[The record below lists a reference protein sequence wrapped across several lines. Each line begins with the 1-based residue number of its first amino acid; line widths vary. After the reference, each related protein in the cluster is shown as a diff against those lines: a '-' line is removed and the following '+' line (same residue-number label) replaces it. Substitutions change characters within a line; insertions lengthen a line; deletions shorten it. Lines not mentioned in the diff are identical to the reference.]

1 MRGVSLLAQA
11 SGSEPAGGA
20 AAVEAIGGTVG
31 ALVVTA
37 LIAVVIAAHRSGR
50 IGWLA
55 RLSSFVER
63 QSGLPAWAA
72 LPSAVMGVSLLTAA
86 LGMYWDISLHIDN
99 GRDDGPPAEGLDLFA
114 NYAGGGPDLTAW
126 TRDAIVNRDRNLK
139 LQYLAGL
146 GLNLYQSDRIYA
158 DMLTHARYPE
168 GLFVGSQATLAALRE
183 GIARQQG
190 RGLAP

>member
-20 AAVEAIGGTVG
+20 AAVEAIGATVG

-55 RLSSFVER
+55 RLSSFAER

-86 LGMYWDISLHIDN
+86 LGMYWDISLQSTT
-99 GRDDGPPAEGLDLFA
+99 GAT
-114 NYAGGGPDLTAW
+114 TARSP
-126 TRDAIVNRDRNLK
+126 TRPTTR
-139 LQYLAGL
+139 
-146 GLNLYQSDRIYA
+146 S
-158 DMLTHARYPE
+158 
-168 GLFVGSQATLAALRE
+168 
-183 GIARQQG
+183 
-190 RGLAP
+190 